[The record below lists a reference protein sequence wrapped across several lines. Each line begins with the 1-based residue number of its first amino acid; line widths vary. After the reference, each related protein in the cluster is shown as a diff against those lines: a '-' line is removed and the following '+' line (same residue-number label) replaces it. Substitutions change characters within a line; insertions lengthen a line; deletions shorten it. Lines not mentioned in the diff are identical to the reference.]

1 VYTDS
6 ENMALYDQLSGWDS
20 SNDFYHA
27 LVMGASSVLDV
38 GCGTGRQ
45 LHRARDDGHTGRLVG
60 LDPDTASLQRARSF
74 TDTEPFGIEWV
85 QATAA
90 ESAWDEE
97 FDLAIMMS
105 HAFQC
110 LVTDEELHASLAA
123 IHASLRP
130 DGRLVFETRNPAVRE
145 WERWTPENGFDITD
159 AAGRD
164 LHIFYRIESV
174 VGDVVTFDD
183 AIAARGG
190 DVLRVD
196 RGILRFLDVEGLD
209 DRLDEAGFE
218 VEHRYGGW
226 DRGALTASSPE
237 IITIARRS

>member
-1 VYTDS
+1 MYTDS
-6 ENMALYDQLSGWDS
+6 DNMALYDQLSGWDD
-20 SNDFYHA
+20 SNEFYHA
-27 LVMGASSVLDV
+27 LVMDASSVLDV

-45 LHRARDDGHTGRLVG
+45 LLRARAKGHTGRLVG
-60 LDPDTASLQRARSF
+60 LDPDTASLQRARRL
-74 TDTEPFGIEWV
+74 TDTESLGMEWV

-110 LVTDEELHASLAA
+110 LVTDEELRASLAA

-130 DGRLVFETRNPAVRE
+130 GGRFVFETRNPVVRA
-145 WERWTPENGFDITD
+145 WERWTPDNGFDITD

-164 LHIFYRIESV
+164 LHIFYRVESI

-190 DVLRVD
+190 TSYESTAAAC
-196 RGILRFLDVEGLD
+196 GSSTA
-209 DRLDEAGFE
+209 AGSMTGSPMP
-218 VEHRYGGW
+218 VSKSSTG
-226 DRGALTASSPE
+226 TATGTAARSAATSPE

>member
-1 VYTDS
+1 MYTDS

-27 LVMGASSVLDV
+27 YVMNAPTVLDV

-45 LHRARDDGHTGRLVG
+45 LLRARADGHTGRLVG
-60 LDPDTASLQRARSF
+60 LDPDTASLERARSL
-74 TDTEPFGIEWV
+74 TDAEPFGIEWV

-90 ESAWDEE
+90 RAAWDQE

-110 LVTDEELHASLAA
+110 LVTDEELRGSLTA

-130 DGRLVFETRNPAVRE
+130 GGRLVFETRNPAVRA
-145 WERWTPENGFDITD
+145 WEHWTPGNGFDITD
-159 AAGRD
+159 EAGRD
-164 LHIFYRIESV
+164 LHIFYRVESV
-174 VGDVVTFDD
+174 VGEVVTFDD

-196 RGILRFLDVEGLD
+196 RGNLRFLDAGGLD
-209 DRLDEAGFE
+209 DRLTKAGFE
-218 VEHRYGGW
+218 VEHRYGDW
-226 DRGALTASSPE
+226 DRNAFTSTSPE